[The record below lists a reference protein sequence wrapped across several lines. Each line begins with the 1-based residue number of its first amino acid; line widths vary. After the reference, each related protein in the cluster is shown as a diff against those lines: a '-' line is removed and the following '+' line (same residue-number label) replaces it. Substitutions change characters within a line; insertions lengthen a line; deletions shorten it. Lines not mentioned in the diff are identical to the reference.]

1 MTFNPWLMSDQ
12 DPISQNKATKYVY
25 MGLSFTIGLVTFLV
39 YIFIW
44 YLCTRHRRQRNGQ
57 AGGHP
62 LAGSG
67 GLSKSALAAIPISTY
82 SVAEKDAGTSPDC
95 AVCISQVQR
104 GEKVRQLPKC
114 NHLFHVDC
122 IDMWLYSHSTCPIC
136 RCEVG
141 EKEAGKKSET
151 SRVAAIP
158 LAGQSLSSSSPP
170 LLLPPV

>member
-1 MTFNPWLMSDQ
+1 MSFNPWLMSDQ
-12 DPISQNKATKYVY
+12 DPVSQSKASKYVY
-25 MGLSFTIGLVTFLV
+25 MGLSFTIGLATFLV

-44 YLCTRHRRQRNGQ
+44 YLCTRHRQQHNRQ
-57 AGGHP
+57 GGGR
-62 LAGSG
+62 LASGSG
-67 GLSKSALAAIPISTY
+67 GISKSALAAIPISSY
-82 SVAEKDAGTSPDC
+82 SGAEKDAGTSPDC
-95 AVCISQVQR
+95 AVCISQFQR

-141 EKEAGKKSET
+141 EKDTGKKLET

-158 LAGQSLSSSSPP
+158 LVGQPVSSSVPP
-170 LLLPPV
+170 LPLPPV

>member
-12 DPISQNKATKYVY
+12 DPVSQSKATKYVY

-44 YLCTRHRRQRNGQ
+44 YLCTRHRRQRNGHPG
-57 AGGHP
+57 AHP
-62 LAGSG
+62 LTDSG

-82 SVAEKDAGTSPDC
+82 SGAEKDAGTSLDC
-95 AVCISQVQR
+95 AVCISQVQK
-104 GEKVRQLPKC
+104 GDKVRQLPKC
-114 NHLFHVDC
+114 KHLFHVDC
-122 IDMWLYSHSTCPIC
+122 VDMWLYSHSTCPIC

-141 EKEAGKKSET
+141 EKDAGKKSET

-158 LAGQSLSSSSPP
+158 LVAVPVSSAV
-170 LLLPPV
+170 LPPV